1 MRTSP
6 RARVVPLAFAAVLL
20 LGGCTAADP
29 QPTASPAP
37 SSTPIFAT
45 DEEALAAAEAA
56 YAEYLAVSDQILAD
70 GGAEPERLLTVATQD
85 VYEYE
90 KQGFDQAQQ
99 QKLRGT
105 GKSTF
110 DSARLQSHD
119 ADGEPAAVIYVCED
133 ISGVDVLDELGNS
146 VVPADRLSRYALTV
160 AVSEKS
166 ASSSQFL
173 VSAVDEWEGDNFCV

>member
-29 QPTASPAP
+29 QPAASPAP

-70 GGAEPERLLTVATQD
+70 GGADPQRLLQVVTAEF
-85 VYEYE
+85 YESE
-90 KQGFDQAQQ
+90 KKGFEQADEQN
-99 QKLRGT
+99 LRIT
-105 GKSTF
+105 GQTSF
-110 DSARLQSHD
+110 DSARLQSRSD
-119 ADGEPAAVIYVCED
+119 SGKPTATIYLCIDVTE
-133 ISGVDVLDELGNS
+133 VDVIDEAGNS
-146 VVPADRLSRYALTV
+146 VVPPGRGDRYPLTV
-160 AVSEKS
+160 TLS
-166 ASSSQFL
+166 ASENSQLL
-173 VSAVDEWEGDNFCV
+173 VSAIENWEGDNFCD